1 MSVCLSFCLL
11 HQQQQRLR
19 GDGLYRSV
27 ATLRR
32 NLRTDGRQLRA
43 RSMQLDG
50 ETELQNGR
58 KYSAQTEAPVRSLR
72 WVGIDCTVECRGWHT
87 ESTARNDYISA
98 NLIHQR
104 RFAGR
109 RHGGVFVKRQAIVV
123 VQRFSNF
130 FDHGVK
136 DPYSPQA

>member
-27 ATLRR
+27 AMLRR

-43 RSMQLDG
+43 RSVQLDG

-58 KYSAQTEAPVRSLR
+58 KYSAQTEAPVRTLGR
-72 WVGIDCTVECRGWHT
+72 YRLYCRVSRLAYGKH
-87 ESTARNDYISA
+87 SA
-98 NLIHQR
+98 ETITFQR
-104 RFAGR
+104 
-109 RHGGVFVKRQAIVV
+109 I
-123 VQRFSNF
+123 
-130 FDHGVK
+130 
-136 DPYSPQA
+136 